1 MAMNDPHVEA
11 LHYRLKHSEGV
22 DYAKAKPLEHQE
34 PGFSIRIDNGRA
46 DIAMKSHYATAQAAR
61 DEVEPFLRAWELSA
75 ALKSGPGEIQF
86 DYENASI
93 VDRKPTPGAA
103 LQAEAAMIVVS
114 GMQANAIVGR
124 GKYPDPPAGLLCDA
138 TVDLMF
144 DRFCR
149 YRTGRTTLADAA
161 YFCLTVLE
169 MNAGGRAAAAQRF
182 SVAATVLGTLGR
194 LAGSKGGKEAR
205 KGPGAQ
211 SDFSAAERTWL
222 EEAIKLLIRR
232 AAEVAHDPVVSRSQ
246 ITMAELPSLPSTP

>member
-1 MAMNDPHVEA
+1 MNDPHVEA
-11 LHYRLKHSEGV
+11 LHYRLKHNGDV

-46 DIAMKSHYATAQAAR
+46 DVTMKSRYATAQAAR

-75 ALKSGPGEIQF
+75 ALKSGPGEFQF

-93 VDRKPTPGAA
+93 VDRNPTPGAVIH
-103 LQAEAAMIVVS
+103 AEAAMIALS
-114 GMQANAIVGR
+114 GMEARLIVGR
-124 GKYPDPPAGLLCDA
+124 AKYPDPPVGLLCDA
-138 TVDLMF
+138 AVDLIF

-169 MNAGGRAAAAQRF
+169 MNAGSRSAAAQRF
-182 SVAATVLGTLGR
+182 CVAATVLGTLGR

-211 SDFSAAERTWL
+211 SDFTATERSWL
-222 EEAIKLLIRR
+222 EEAIKLLIWR
-232 AAEVAHDPVVSRSQ
+232 AAEVAHDPAVSRSQ